1 MKKENNILINIIGT
15 GYDVCVCE
23 LPPGLMD
30 ELGVGIAQEERSLGD
45 LLFEDEF
52 YKKYSISK
60 SDTKNYES
68 WKDFGNKGIY
78 RGANLAERGQL
89 EIWFNRKRLITYQFN
104 ELINEGILFP
114 LFDNQEQKLKELV
127 SDKSNFVIGVQEK
140 GHLAKFKMKID
151 TFIPGAFQLHII
163 EIFTPEKIIRLLH
176 KITYEGNTLKSI
188 KDDTVVTGTL
198 FNWI

>member
-1 MKKENNILINIIGT
+1 VKKENNILINIIGT

-23 LPPGLMD
+23 PPSGLME
-30 ELGVGIAQEERSLGD
+30 ELGLGIAQEERSLGY
-45 LLFEDEF
+45 LLFDDEF

-68 WKDFGNKGIY
+68 WKDFGNKGFY
-78 RGANLAERGQL
+78 RGADLSDRGQL

-104 ELINEGILFP
+104 ELINDGILFP
-114 LFDNQEQKLKELV
+114 LFDNQEQKLKDCV
-127 SDKSNFVIGVQEK
+127 SDNFNFVIGVQEK

-151 TFIPGAFQLHII
+151 TFIPGEFQLHVI

-176 KITYEGNTLKSI
+176 KITYAGNTLKSI